1 MAALGTIFNKLG
13 ASGIGK
19 IFTTASEEAKK
30 VAYRLTDGG
39 KNAIGILGK
48 MEVVAKGLGAALKVA
63 LSPLALI
70 TMAIGFMQKLSRKGK
85 EGATHMRSMS
95 QDTMDLGRNLGVSSE
110 KAKELAGQATAIGSS
125 FGMTTSAA
133 KQAAGGKHSVNLV
146 LALLFGLI
154 HGLGFSNYFK
164 MMIGRGEDKILP
176 LLEFSLGIEAAQ
188 IIIVVGIL
196 LIGAFLQN
204 ILKVNKRDW
213 ILVCSSIVIGFAIQM
228 MLNRIF
234 W

>member
-1 MAALGTIFNKLG
+1 MNDFILYFKMGLNHVLDFNAYDHILFLIVLAVVFSFNQFKKIVWLVTLFTIGHSITLALAAFGILSINMKLVEFLIPVTIFITGTVNV
-13 ASGIGK
+13 
-19 IFTTASEEAKK
+19 FT
-30 VAYRLTDGG
+30 
-39 KNAIGILGK
+39 
-48 MEVVAKGLGAALKVA
+48 
-63 LSPLALI
+63 
-70 TMAIGFMQKLSRKGK
+70 
-85 EGATHMRSMS
+85 
-95 QDTMDLGRNLGVSSE
+95 
-110 KAKELAGQATAIGSS
+110 
-125 FGMTTSAA
+125 A

-164 MMIGRGEDKILP
+164 MMIGRGEDKMLP

-196 LIGAFLQN
+196 LIGAILHNF
-204 ILKVNKRDW
+204 LKVNKRDW
-213 ILVCSSIVIGFAIQM
+213 VLVCSSIVIGFAIQM